1 MQASTIADPRP
12 FRSLLTVAVA
22 ALLLLLAAF
31 GAKGYQD
38 LKAAQARESELE
50 ARIAEKQARIAALA
64 RRVERLAGDPA
75 TLERLAREELWMAR
89 PADVVIVL
97 PPEPGQEPPLAA
109 PGARRK
115 GSARQ
120 LQRSSL

>member
-31 GAKGYQD
+31 GAKSYQD
-38 LKAAQARESELE
+38 LKAAQARELELE
-50 ARIAEKQARIAALA
+50 ARIAEKQAHIAALA
-64 RRVERLAGDPA
+64 RRVERLGGDPA

-97 PPEPGQEPPLAA
+97 PPGPGAEPPLATRA
-109 PGARRK
+109 ARPAAASLPR
-115 GSARQ
+115 
-120 LQRSSL
+120 RSRL

>member
-22 ALLLLLAAF
+22 ALLLLLVAF

-38 LKAAQARESELE
+38 LKSAQARELELE
-50 ARIAEKQARIAALA
+50 ARIAEKEARIAELEQ
-64 RRVERLAGDPA
+64 RVHRLGGDPA

-97 PPEPGQEPPLAA
+97 PPEPGDAPPLATRALRRSA
-109 PGARRK
+109 PASLPARP
-115 GSARQ
+115 
-120 LQRSSL
+120 SL

>member
-31 GAKGYQD
+31 GAKSYQD
-38 LKAAQARESELE
+38 LKAAQARELELE
-50 ARIAEKQARIAALA
+50 ARIAEKEAHIAALT
-64 RRVERLAGDPA
+64 RRVERLGGDPA

-89 PADVVIVL
+89 PRDVVIVL
-97 PPEPGQEPPLAA
+97 PPEPGVEPPLAVRA
-109 PGARRK
+109 ASLPRH
-115 GSARQ
+115 
-120 LQRSSL
+120 SSL